1 MSKQITEPMAEMPPK
16 RDPLDLNVD
25 VQDVVFMQI
34 GNLTYQALT
43 AQKVS
48 AAMEAKARE
57 VLAERDA
64 EIEHL
69 KEELKKYEEHLHE
82 CCVGEKE
89 LE

>member
-1 MSKQITEPMAEMPPK
+1 MSKHLPQLDTPEAPK
-16 RDPLDLNVD
+16 QDPLDIQVEM
-25 VQDVVFMQI
+25 QDVIFMQI

-48 AAMEAKARE
+48 NAMEAKARE

-69 KEELKKYEEHLHE
+69 KEELQRYKDHW
-82 CCVGEKE
+82 GE
-89 LE
+89 LEDEKKEE